1 MKIVEVLGMPPN
13 HILEQGT
20 KTKRFF
26 DRLPDNTWIPRK
38 SKERRVKKI
47 IRQISIEYISISIDH
62 LVHVN
67 YMIFLVLMW
76 AVQAVDVL
84 AKQIIPYQII

>member
-1 MKIVEVLGMPPN
+1 MMKIVEVLGMPPS

-38 SKERRVKKI
+38 SNADNNCNANLRVKFNDTPRK
-47 IRQISIEYISISIDH
+47 
-62 LVHVN
+62 
-67 YMIFLVLMW
+67 FVLRN
-76 AVQAVDVL
+76 
-84 AKQIIPYQII
+84 KSY

>member
-1 MKIVEVLGMPPN
+1 MPPAA
-13 HILEQGT
+13 ILDQGT

-26 DRLPDNTWIPRK
+26 DQQPDNTWIPRK
-38 SKERRVKKI
+38 SKERRVNKI
-47 IRQISIEYISISIDH
+47 IRQTSIEYISISIDH

-84 AKQIIPYQII
+84 ANQIIPYQIT

>member
-1 MKIVEVLGMPPN
+1 MMKIVEVLGIPPTN
-13 HILEQGT
+13 ILEQGT

-38 SKERRVKKI
+38 SKDRRVI
-47 IRQISIEYISISIDH
+47 IYIINFFDFNRLIFFFLSFSIDH

-67 YMIFLVLMW
+67 YMI
-76 AVQAVDVL
+76 
-84 AKQIIPYQII
+84 

>member
-38 SKERRVKKI
+38 SKERRVRKKNK
-47 IRQISIEYISISIDH
+47 IRLLLLYLFSIEH
-62 LVHVN
+62 QVHVN
-67 YMIFLVLMW
+67 YMI
-76 AVQAVDVL
+76 
-84 AKQIIPYQII
+84 

>member
-1 MKIVEVLGMPPN
+1 MMKIVEVLGMPPN

-38 SKERRVKKI
+38 SKERRVKKK
-47 IRQISIEYISISIDH
+47 RKKQD
-62 LVHVN
+62 L
-67 YMIFLVLMW
+67 IF
-76 AVQAVDVL
+76 
-84 AKQIIPYQII
+84 YY

>member
-38 SKERRVKKI
+38 SKERRVRKK
-47 IRQISIEYISISIDH
+47 RKQKKTRFD
-62 LVHVN
+62 
-67 YMIFLVLMW
+67 FLL
-76 AVQAVDVL
+76 L
-84 AKQIIPYQII
+84 NFE

>member
-38 SKERRVKKI
+38 SKERRVRKKT
-47 IRQISIEYISISIDH
+47 IRFD
-62 LVHVN
+62 
-67 YMIFLVLMW
+67 FLL
-76 AVQAVDVL
+76 L
-84 AKQIIPYQII
+84 NFE

>member
-1 MKIVEVLGMPPN
+1 MMKIIEVLGVPPI

-38 SKERRVKKI
+38 SKDRRVNKT
-47 IRQISIEYISISIDH
+47 
-62 LVHVN
+62 
-67 YMIFLVLMW
+67 
-76 AVQAVDVL
+76 
-84 AKQIIPYQII
+84 KQIVDFIGHVLFRISFRFAVSSSGYT

>member
-38 SKERRVKKI
+38 SKERRVRKKNISFRYIWLI
-47 IRQISIEYISISIDH
+47 IHCISLNSIDH
-62 LVHVN
+62 QVRVN
-67 YMIFLVLMW
+67 Y
-76 AVQAVDVL
+76 
-84 AKQIIPYQII
+84 